1 MWLLYMQV
9 QIDTKVF
16 LSNAITNM
24 EAATIVVC
32 GLHKSQI
39 GEKAKLDGYVDVEV
53 IDVFIPY
60 VIVPFVEITKDLAV

>member
-1 MWLLYMQV
+1 
-9 QIDTKVF
+9 
-16 LSNAITNM
+16 M

-39 GEKAKLDGYVDVEV
+39 GEKAKLDSYVDVEV